1 MNADYFSPTVC
12 KFVTTASAF
21 TDIFESELSYTYHI
35 TVPAVSGRL
44 IGDSIMSNIIAATLG
59 RLSPRFRTF
68 GQWADV
74 YEDTLRTKGLKPKT
88 LENHHN
94 LLRHLR
100 ATMQNDV
107 ISYIRPCSI
116 ATATRSIYQTKPN
129 TAQRV
134 LAEAR
139 ACFAEAVAM
148 GWTDTNP
155 AIALRPLVSRVQ
167 RKRLSLEAWKRI
179 RGYAH
184 VELPPW
190 VELMLVLAIVSG
202 QRRGDL
208 QKMKFSDVEN
218 GYLHVTQ
225 QKTATMIRLPI
236 ELRLKAIDT
245 SLEEAIEACRD
256 YAPPGDGYL
265 LRKSTG
271 APLDPAS
278 MSFRFES
285 AREGVFGKHQGEG
298 TPPSLHEC
306 RSLSE
311 RLYRE
316 QGVNT
321 RILLGHKRQSMT
333 DAYNN
338 DRGLSDGEWKTLE
351 L

>member
-1 MNADYFSPTVC
+1 MAVPLLGMEWDYLHESIRTRLIFYP
-12 KFVTTASAF
+12 FVVS
-21 TDIFESELSYTYHI
+21 HVMCI

-59 RLSPRFRTF
+59 RISPRFRTF

-74 YEDTLRTKGLKPKT
+74 YEDTLRTKGLKQKT

-100 ATMQNDV
+100 QVMQDDV
-107 ISYIRPCSI
+107 ISYIRPCSV
-116 ATATRSIYQTKPN
+116 AEVTRSIYRDRPN

-155 AIALRPLVSRVQ
+155 ATALRPLISRVK
-167 RKRLSLEAWKRI
+167 RKRLSLDAWRRI

-190 VELMLVLAIVSG
+190 VERMLVLAVVSG

-208 QKMKFSDVEN
+208 QKMKFEDVQD
-218 GYLHVTQ
+218 GYLHICQ
-225 QKTATMIRLPI
+225 QKTRTMIRLPI
-236 ELRLKAIDT
+236 DLRLLAIDT
-245 SLEEAIEACRD
+245 SLDEAIDACRN
-256 YAPPGDGYL
+256 YAPLGDGYL

-278 MSFRFES
+278 MSARFET

-298 TPPSLHEC
+298 TPPTLHEC
-306 RSLSE
+306 RSLAE

-333 DAYNN
+333 DAYND
-338 DRGLSDGEWKTLE
+338 DRGLSAGEWKTLE